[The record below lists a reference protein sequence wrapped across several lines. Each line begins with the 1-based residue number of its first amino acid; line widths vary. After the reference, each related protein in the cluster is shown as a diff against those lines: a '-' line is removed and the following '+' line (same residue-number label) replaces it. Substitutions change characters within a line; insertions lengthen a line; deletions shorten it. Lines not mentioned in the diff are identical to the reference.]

1 MTLFIAQGQ
10 SQGGDYVQSFNGTLR
25 AEGLIPEIFTSLT
38 EGGILVERWRWE
50 DKQVPPHSAIVPQH
64 IPGSISRS
72 GFIGASSTAGGRG
85 GSGGSCLLRD
95 ATTPS
100 GSRETVEDGPTSAE
114 GRPSTRV

>member
-1 MTLFIAQGQ
+1 M
-10 SQGGDYVQSFNGTLR
+10 QSFNGKLR

-85 GSGGSCLLRD
+85 GRPLPPAGCHDSIQLQRD
-95 ATTPS
+95 
-100 GSRETVEDGPTSAE
+100 G
-114 GRPSTRV
+114 